1 MTATQRHD
9 RRGAAAESGSA
20 LVPVVIIVVICT
32 VVALAGLLPAIGQ
45 RRAARALL
53 ESERAFQL
61 AESGVDWGIAGLRAS
76 GGVLPTVAIITRG
89 PHDGASGEFTLKYV
103 ATGRSVHADG
113 RVDDGESPGV
123 GARNTGFVQL
133 VSTGS
138 ADGPHRTIR
147 VMLRRSVMLPS
158 IDAALRFGTTAPAVD
173 VGAHSIVVSGF
184 EHRLD
189 GTEDRTRP
197 PRAAIS
203 APTSPSRLA
212 SALSAISAAQIVG
225 LGGAPAV
232 AQSGA
237 LDLGSLIDQAQR
249 AATHDVEP
257 GTHAA
262 RSFGSPTRA
271 SVVLAVCDGDLHLA
285 GTTVGS
291 GVLVVD
297 GDLVVSGAFE
307 WTGIVIVRGRLDVK
321 RRATRQRVV
330 GALLIGDGVA
340 TEATAAK
347 NPGEG
352 GDAARAFEVLF
363 SGAAIALAEERLGML
378 AVHSWVDSAR
388 P

>member
-1 MTATQRHD
+1 MTATHRHD

-32 VVALAGLLPAIGQ
+32 IVALAALLPAIGQ

-76 GGVLPTVAIITRG
+76 GGVLPTAATITRG
-89 PHDGASGEFTLKYV
+89 PRDGASGEFTLEYV
-103 ATGRSVHADG
+103 ATGHGDRE
-113 RVDDGESPGV
+113 DDGESPGI
-123 GARNTGFVQL
+123 GARDAGLVQL
-133 VSTGS
+133 ISTGS
-138 ADGPHRTIR
+138 AGGPHRTIR

-158 IDAALRFGTTAPAVD
+158 IDAALQFGATAPVVD
-173 VGAHSIVVSGF
+173 VGAHSIIVSGF

-197 PRAAIS
+197 PRAAIA
-203 APTSPSRLA
+203 APTSPARLA

-232 AQSGA
+232 AQSSA
-237 LDLGSLIDQAQR
+237 LDLGSLIDQAR
-249 AATHDVEP
+249 LAATHDVET
-257 GTHAA
+257 GTHAE
-262 RSFGSPTRA
+262 RSFGTPTRA
-271 SVVLAVCDGDLHLA
+271 GVVIAVCDGDLYLA
-285 GTTVGS
+285 GPTVGS
-291 GVLVVD
+291 GVLVVN
-297 GDLVVSGAFE
+297 GDLVVSGGFE
-307 WTGIVIVRGRLDVK
+307 WTGIVIVRGRLDVTLG
-321 RRATRQRVV
+321 AARQRVL
-330 GALLIGDGVA
+330 GALLVGDSVA
-340 TEATAAK
+340 TEAIAAR
-347 NPGEG
+347 NPDEG

-388 P
+388 R